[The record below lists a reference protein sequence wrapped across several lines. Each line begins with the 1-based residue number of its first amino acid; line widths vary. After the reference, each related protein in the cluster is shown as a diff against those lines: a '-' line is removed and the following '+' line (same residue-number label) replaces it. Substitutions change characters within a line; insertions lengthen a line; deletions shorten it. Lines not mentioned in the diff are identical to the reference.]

1 MPRTTDHSDDLE
13 AVGTGPGSDVVDAL
27 VKATRSWP
35 EKDRE
40 TLDKVISLDVD
51 IAPAKTPCWVSV
63 QAAPVALILIELRAD
78 PETVLAAMLAAA
90 CTAGLIDSAGVRSR
104 FSPTLAA
111 MVEEGERLSAFGGY
125 RTRMQADPGAETE
138 TLRRMLLAMVKDAR
152 VVMIKLAERVQLMR
166 DLKHLP
172 ESERAA
178 IAEETRDLYA
188 PLANRLGVGQL
199 KWELED
205 LSFRFLEPATYKQ
218 IARSLDERRV
228 DREAYIR
235 QVTGQLRKALD
246 EAGIKGQVAGRPKH
260 IFSIW
265 KKMQRK
271 GVNFESLFD
280 VRAVRI
286 LVDDVAGCY
295 AALGLVHTLW
305 QPIPKEF
312 DDYIANPKANL
323 YQSLHTAVIGPEGKT
338 LEVQIRSFE
347 MHEHSEHGVAAHWRY
362 KEGGTRHPGLD
373 RKINWLRT
381 LLSDDPAEGEAEDVV
396 ERIRAEAFEDRI
408 YVFSPQGRVVD
419 LPAGATP
426 LDFAYAIH
434 TEVGNRCRGAKV
446 DGRIVPLTYSLQTG
460 QQVEILT
467 AREGGPS
474 RDWLDAREGYL
485 RTSGARAKVRAWFN
499 KLDAGRHGN
508 DGRALVDRELKRLD
522 LSGLDMQAFAARF
535 KYEQLDDFYAAVGR
549 GLVSQAQIA
558 AALQSELLPAA
569 ESSEP
574 AQRLP
579 RRKAGRGGVLSKGE
593 EISVRGVGSLLT
605 QFAKCCTPVPY
616 DEIIG
621 FITRGRGV
629 TIHRVDCPNV
639 MNMPDEERARFIEV
653 SWEGGD
659 TEEKPVYA
667 VDLVIEAVDRQG
679 LLRDVTGTLANEMVN
694 VTAVNTASDKAEHSA
709 RMAIT
714 VEVHDSVQLSRVLDK
729 LNQLPNVLEARR
741 TR

>member
-1 MPRTTDHSDDLE
+1 AELVSAASGWPDAQR
-13 AVGTGPGSDVVDAL
+13 DAL
-27 VKATRSWP
+27 N
-35 EKDRE
+35 
-40 TLDKVISLDVD
+40 KVLALDVD
-51 IAPAKTPCWVSV
+51 IATANTPGWLSGKAV
-63 QAAPVALILIELRAD
+63 PVAAILLELRAD
-78 PETVLAAMLAAA
+78 PETVVASMLTTA
-90 CTAGLIDSAGVRSR
+90 CDAGVIDTEGVRKR
-104 FSPTLAA
+104 FSPALAA
-111 MVEEGERLSAFGGY
+111 MVEEGERLAAFGGY
-125 RTRMQADPGAETE
+125 RARMKADPGAETE

-152 VVMIKLAERVQLMR
+152 VVMVKLAERVRIMR
-166 DLKHLP
+166 NLKHLP
-172 ESERAA
+172 EAERTA

-205 LSFRFLEPATYKQ
+205 LAFRFLEPVTYKR
-218 IARSLDERRV
+218 IAQSLDERRA
-228 DREAYIR
+228 DREAFIR
-235 QVTGQLRKALD
+235 QITGQLEQALA
-246 EAGIKGQVAGRPKH
+246 EAGIDGQVAGRPKH

-271 GVNFESLFD
+271 GVNFDALFD

-286 LVDDVAGCY
+286 LVDDVAACY

-362 KEGGTRHPGLD
+362 KEGGARHPGLD

-381 LLSDDPAEGEAEDVV
+381 LLSDDPAAGEGESEDVV
-396 ERIRAEAFEDRI
+396 EQIRAEAFEDRI
-408 YVFSPQGRVVD
+408 YVFSPQGRVID
-419 LPAGATP
+419 LPVGATP

-446 DGRIVPLTYSLQTG
+446 DGRIVTLTYGLQTG

-485 RTSGARAKVRAWFN
+485 RTSGARSKVRAWFN
-499 KLDAGRHGN
+499 KLDATRHSA

-522 LSGLDMQAFAARF
+522 LSGLDQQAFAARF
-535 KYEQLDDFYAAVGR
+535 KYDQLEDFYAAVGR

-558 AALQSELLPAA
+558 AGLQSELLPTADPA
-569 ESSEP
+569 EP
-574 AQRLP
+574 IPRLP
-579 RRKAGRGGVLSKGE
+579 RRKTGRGQALSKGE

-639 MNMPDEERARFIEV
+639 MNMPEEERARFIEV
-653 SWEGGD
+653 SWKGGPS
-659 TEEKPVYA
+659 EEPPVYA
-667 VDLVIEAVDRQG
+667 VDLLIEAIDRQG
-679 LLRDVTGTLANEMVN
+679 LLRDVTGTLSNEMVN
-694 VTAVNTASDKAEHSA
+694 VTAVNTSSDKSDHSA

-714 VEVHDSVQLSRVLDK
+714 VEVLDSVQLSRVLDK

-741 TR
+741 SR